1 MDGVWYELTVLD
13 GVGRVLDVTVCVF
26 DDVLLDVFE
35 GVTVREAV
43 ALGLTVLNAVLEGVT
58 VGV

>member
-1 MDGVWYELTVLD
+1 LD
-13 GVGRVLDVTVCVF
+13 GVGRALDVTVCVP

-43 ALGLTVLNAVLEGVT
+43 ALGLTVLKAVLEGVT

>member
-1 MDGVWYELTVLD
+1 MDGVE
-13 GVGRVLDVTVCVF
+13 RALDVTVCVP
-26 DDVLLDVFE
+26 DDVLLEVFD

-43 ALGLTVLNAVLEGVT
+43 ALGLTVINAVLEEVT